1 MCAEDWG
8 RPDRRRAE
16 LIDDV
21 LRADVSPRAAA
32 RFLNDVGVPLEVVRR
47 VIMEPARRRAQPAQP
62 G

>member
-21 LRADVSPRAAA
+21 LRADVNPRAAA
-32 RFLNDVGVPLEVVRR
+32 RFLEDVGVPLAVVCR
-47 VIMEPARRRAQPAQP
+47 VISEPKRRRAQPTQP